1 MHKKMKKI
9 PCLILFVGFYLVSFS
24 QKKLGLTE
32 YVTNTTIGIQAN
44 GKKLV
49 SGTAFFFVFQTKNG
63 SVPSLITS
71 RHLLEDAQT
80 VTLSFIESN
89 FAGIP
94 QYGKVQEI
102 TVNKTDLVV
111 INHPDND
118 VDLAMIPVTSVL
130 TYFLNKKITIS
141 YHPVNESAIPR
152 DSLMRTLNPV
162 ENIYLI
168 GYPGGIQKELSGI
181 PFVKKGITATP
192 VFLDFGKKKEFLV
205 DVPSYEGSGG
215 APVFIYQNSNTD
227 RNDQRMEGQRLL
239 LVGVNSATFSKD
251 FKERIYP
258 DDPRNISRENTSV
271 VIKAGRILEFKAVLD
286 MIKN

>member
-1 MHKKMKKI
+1 MKKI
-9 PCLILFVGFYLVSFS
+9 TCLILSIGVSLVSFS

-44 GKKLV
+44 GKKPV

-71 RHLLEDAQT
+71 RHLLDDALT
-80 VTLSFIESN
+80 VTFFFIESN

-94 QYGKVQEI
+94 QYGKTQEI
-102 TVNKTDLVV
+102 TINKSDLAV

-152 DSLMRTLNPV
+152 DSLMKTLNPI

-168 GYPGGIQKELSGI
+168 GYPGGIQKELAGI

-205 DVPSYEGSGG
+205 DISSYEGSGG
-215 APVFIYQNSNTD
+215 APVFIYQNGNTD
-227 RNDQRMEGQRLL
+227 RNDQRMDGQRLL

-251 FKERIYP
+251 FRERIYP
-258 DDPRNISRENTSV
+258 DDVRCISRENTSV
-271 VIKAGRILEFKAVLD
+271 VIKAERILEFKMVLNQ
-286 MIKN
+286 MNH